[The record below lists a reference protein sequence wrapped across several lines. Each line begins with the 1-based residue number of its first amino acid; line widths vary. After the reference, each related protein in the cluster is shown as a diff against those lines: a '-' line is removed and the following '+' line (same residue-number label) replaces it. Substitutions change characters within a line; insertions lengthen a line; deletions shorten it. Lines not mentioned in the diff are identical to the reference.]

1 MSTIVV
7 AGLNHRTVPLDVLER
22 MTVPGDSLPKAL
34 HDLHDRD
41 HLAEVVLLSTCNRTE
56 VYAVAETF
64 HGALAD
70 INRFFSTLSGLGV
83 PRFVDHLITA
93 YDEGAAA
100 HLFGVA
106 AGLRSAVVGE
116 SEILGQV
123 RNAWERARTEGTS
136 GPRLDGVFRHALEVG
151 KRARTETGI
160 AKGTTSVS
168 HAAVELAAA
177 TLGSLVGRPVLVL
190 GAGEIGVSMAES
202 LQRAGVGQVLVAN
215 RTRTRA
221 SQLANRIG
229 GTTVALHELPAALE
243 LVDVLLTATSA
254 TGVVLGVDDIA
265 EVMTAR
271 HGRPL
276 VIVDTAL
283 PRDVDPAAALV
294 PGVTLLD
301 LDSIRAFAEAGLAS
315 RRQEIEKVTSIISDE
330 MDRYS
335 ANAAARQ
342 VSPVVSSLRTHLE
355 ALRLSEL
362 ERYNAR
368 LAGFTPEQREVVEAL
383 TRQLVAKVAHE
394 PTVRL
399 KDAAGSPKGQRMA
412 DALRSL
418 FDL

>member
-1 MSTIVV
+1 
-7 AGLNHRTVPLDVLER
+7 
-22 MTVPGDSLPKAL
+22 
-34 HDLHDRD
+34 
-41 HLAEVVLLSTCNRTE
+41 
-56 VYAVAETF
+56 
-64 HGALAD
+64 
-70 INRFFSTLSGLGV
+70 
-83 PRFVDHLITA
+83 
-93 YDEGAAA
+93 
-100 HLFGVA
+100 
-106 AGLRSAVVGE
+106 
-116 SEILGQV
+116 
-123 RNAWERARTEGTS
+123 
-136 GPRLDGVFRHALEVG
+136 
-151 KRARTETGI
+151 
-160 AKGTTSVS
+160 
-168 HAAVELAAA
+168 
-177 TLGSLVGRPVLVL
+177 
-190 GAGEIGVSMAES
+190 MAES

-215 RTRTRA
+215 RTWTRA

-265 EVMTAR
+265 EVMAAR

-283 PRDVDPAAALV
+283 PRDVDPAAAFV

-301 LDSIRAFAEAGLAS
+301 LDSIRAFAEAGLES
-315 RRQEIEKVTSIISDE
+315 RRQEIEKVTSIITDE
-330 MDRYS
+330 VDRYS